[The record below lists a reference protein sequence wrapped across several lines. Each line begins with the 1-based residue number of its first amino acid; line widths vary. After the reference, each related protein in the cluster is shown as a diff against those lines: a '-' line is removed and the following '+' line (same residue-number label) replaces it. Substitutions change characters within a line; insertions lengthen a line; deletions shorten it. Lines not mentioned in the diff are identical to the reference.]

1 MKECDSEQMLLFDSY
16 LTVVIYLTLSKKR
29 IKNFDFSGSSLLR
42 TSTRRK
48 KKKISLD
55 LSADFHINAY
65 TVQSLS
71 NVQLFCDV
79 IDCSSSGSSV
89 HGIFQAR
96 VLESVAISLSRRSFQ
111 PWTQTHVFC
120 IASRF
125 LTTEPPGKPMTGYKI
140 T

>member
-1 MKECDSEQMLLFDSY
+1 MKEYESEQMLLFNSY
-16 LTVVIYLTLSKKR
+16 LTVVIYLILSKKR
-29 IKNFDFSGSSLLR
+29 IKNFDFSGFSLLR
-42 TSTRRK
+42 TSTRR

-55 LSADFHINAY
+55 LSADFHINAH
-65 TVQSLS
+65 TVQSLT

-96 VLESVAISLSRRSFQ
+96 VLELVAISFSRRSFQ
-111 PWTQTHVFC
+111 PWTQTHVFS

-125 LTTEPPGKPMTGYKI
+125 LTTEPLGKPMTGYKI